1 MMNWKQ
7 IFAFKNIVLRGGGI
21 NKGEINKKYIINFK

>member
-7 IFAFKNIVLRGGGI
+7 IFAFKNTVLKGGI
-21 NKGEINKKYIINFK
+21 NKNEINKKYIINFK